1 MRLNFNKI
9 GLAVAGVLLFG
20 QAVQAQQLPVMN
32 HYIYNPYLYNPARAG
47 QNEQGTV
54 SLNFKKQ
61 WVAMPNSPITGALLM
76 ESPINGT
83 RLGVGGMIYS
93 DKTHIVNKVGGLAT
107 VAYHLPFDKTGAHG
121 MSGGLSLGVLNQRL
135 AVSEATVANPNDPQ
149 LVGPSTTG
157 TTMDLS
163 LGLNYHWKALQV
175 GVSMLQGLGNSVKY
189 LNTAN
194 GTNSDYTLSRHFLFS
209 ANYNFD
215 IGAKKDFAIAPT
227 LLLRV
232 VPAIPVQAELNV
244 LANWRKMIYLGMGFR
259 SGNAQMTTSAMMT
272 TLGVSIKERVF
283 FAYTI
288 DYGVSNSLNAS
299 LGTQH
304 EFMVSFK
311 FGKDKELERK
321 VIDMSAQIEE
331 SKRKDE
337 ELEKRMVETNGRV
350 DSLVINQNNLTE
362 NQAKLAENQAKLAV
376 ENEVVR
382 KKLAEQAAENA
393 EQNAKLTQHDKE
405 LEEIRKRLDART
417 SEFKRLGSVTFDE
430 GKAGLTDISKSEL
443 DAVIPTLKKDP
454 KIRVYL
460 YGRASTK
467 GSRTANEQLSMKRAV
482 SVRQYL
488 IVVGGISGNNIEV
501 IPVGATDPE
510 NGTNKDNAND
520 RRVDIYIK

>member
-1 MRLNFNKI
+1 MRLNFYKT

-32 HYIYNPYLYNPARAG
+32 HYIYSPYLYNPARAG

-54 SLNFKKQ
+54 GLNFKKQ
-61 WVAMPNSPITGALLM
+61 WVAMPNSPVTGALLM

-93 DKTHIVNKVGGLAT
+93 DKMHIVNRVGGLAT
-107 VAYHLPFDKTGAHG
+107 VAYHLPFDKTGSHG

-135 AVSEATVANPNDPQ
+135 AVDEATVANPNDPQ

-163 LGLNYHWKALQV
+163 LGLNYHWRALQV
-175 GVSMLQGLGNSVKY
+175 GAAMLQGLGNSVKY
-189 LNTAN
+189 LNTTN
-194 GTNSDYTLSRHFLFS
+194 GSTSDYTLARHFLFS
-209 ANYNFD
+209 ANYTFD
-215 IGAKKDFAIAPT
+215 IGAKKDFSIAPT
-227 LLLRV
+227 VLLRV
-232 VPAIPVQAELNV
+232 VPAIPLQAELNV

-259 SGNAQMTTSAMMT
+259 SGNAQLTTSALMT

-283 FAYTI
+283 FGYTI

-304 EFMVSFK
+304 ELMVSFK
-311 FGKDKELERK
+311 FGQDKEMQRK
-321 VIDMSAQIEE
+321 IIDMGEEIKE
-331 SKRKDE
+331 SKRKDA
-337 ELEKRMVETNGRV
+337 ELEKRLVETNTRV
-350 DSLVINQNNLTE
+350 DSLMLMQNELSE
-362 NQAKLAENQAKLAV
+362 NQAKLAA
-376 ENEVVR
+376 ENEAIR
-382 KKLAEQAAENA
+382 KKLAEQDAENA
-393 EQNAKLTQHDKE
+393 AQNAKLAQHDKE
-405 LEEIRKRLDART
+405 LEDIRKRLDARST
-417 SEFKRLGSVTFDE
+417 EFKRLGSVTFDE
-430 GKAGLTDISKSEL
+430 GKAGLTDVSKSEL
-443 DAVIPTLKKDP
+443 DAVIPTLKQDEKVR
-454 KIRVYL
+454 IYL

-467 GSRTANEQLSMKRAV
+467 GSRTTNEQLSMKRAV

-488 IVVGGISGNNIEV
+488 IVVGGLSGNNIEL
-501 IPVGATDPE
+501 IPVGASDPE